1 VRAVRESPAGRS
13 RRGRLMGRG
22 LGTVTPM
29 SKMTRDQYMN
39 LLQSRMDEYIANNPP
54 ADNVQKWASQPL
66 LEWFVRDGDEELVD
80 MGEAGA

>member
-1 VRAVRESPAGRS
+1 
-13 RRGRLMGRG
+13 
-22 LGTVTPM
+22 
-29 SKMTRDQYMN
+29 MN

-66 LEWFVRDGDEELVD
+66 LEWFVRDGDDELVD